1 MPPRKA
7 KVTSIK
13 NEEIKPKSVRKPREK
28 KVKETN
34 TLEKTQIS
42 NNLLISDDSDNNLQ
56 NSLQSNLQNNLQN
69 NNLQSSLQSN
79 TLQSNNLQS
88 NLQSNIN
95 TETFQQVNMLNQK
108 KVDDHDPQKINNMYY
123 EQMKQIYAELA
134 TIKEKQMYYAEQ
146 ESKLNEKLKNIYT
159 ILKSK
164 YNETDTSKSNII
176 EMKIPKPA
184 ILLKDNNNNV
194 TIQKNNKKTL
204 DITPNNTS
212 DESSDD
218 NVKSI
223 RRKYDSESESDSE

>member
-42 NNLLISDDSDNNLQ
+42 TNLLINDDSDNNLQSNNLQ
-56 NSLQSNLQNNLQN
+56 NSLQSNLQNNN
-69 NNLQSSLQSN
+69 LQSN

-146 ESKLNEKLKNIYT
+146 ETKLNEKLKNIYT

-223 RRKYDSESESDSE
+223 RRKYDSESDSDSE